1 MFQTLK
7 AQNGSHQDS
16 EYVVQSSIPAS
27 DKLKAAKKPPAC
39 TRCKMRKLKCIILA
53 PDNCEKCLEGGV
65 RCSYRGT
72 AVTEENRDT
81 SSSNG
86 IDNEDACLAGTTA
99 QNEDP
104 CSIFMNSL
112 TPQPSSMDIS
122 AMTPVVT
129 PDPITGLP
137 QDLHTDHFV
146 SMLDSSTTLQGDD
159 LHDFDFCICVDSITD
174 ANAMVQTKL
183 VWSNWLQGYSA
194 SSIDD
199 MLQCQKNVL
208 ASCETFFNCK
218 NCSNKWNYVALVIS
232 MCRELVSG
240 VKTLESITTRGPQTF
255 LRRQPRSDSDFSGSS
270 RLEAGGWRL
279 DDDDEMEIIKHLV
292 RVRTTKL
299 RKVIDQLESTVS
311 SNHVSYLWV
320 VGNLKK
326 TLDDNLG
333 TKVLQ

>member
-39 TRCKMRKLKCIILA
+39 TRCKMRKVRPLPIEPHLPNAGPDSYLIIASRLSTVNHDSALTRFQLKCVILA
-53 PDNCEKCLEGGV
+53 PDNC
-65 RCSYRGT
+65 
-72 AVTEENRDT
+72 
-81 SSSNG
+81 
-86 IDNEDACLAGTTA
+86 IDDEDACSAGTTA

-112 TPQPSSMDIS
+112 TPRPSSMDLS
-122 AMTPVVT
+122 AITPVMTP
-129 PDPITGLP
+129 DLITGLP
-137 QDLHTDHFV
+137 QDLHTNHFV

-159 LHDFDFCICVDSITD
+159 LHDFDFCFCVDSITD

-183 VWSNWLQGYSA
+183 VWSNSLQGCSA

-218 NCSNKWNYVALVIS
+218 KCSNKWNYVALVIS
-232 MCRELVSG
+232 MCRELVIG

-255 LRRQPRSDSDFSGSS
+255 LRKRPRSDVDSSGSS

-279 DDDDEMEIIKHLV
+279 DDDDEMEIIKHLPLPV
-292 RVRTTKL
+292 AA
-299 RKVIDQLESTVS
+299 
-311 SNHVSYLWV
+311 
-320 VGNLKK
+320 
-326 TLDDNLG
+326 G
-333 TKVLQ
+333 TA

>member
-1 MFQTLK
+1 
-7 AQNGSHQDS
+7 
-16 EYVVQSSIPAS
+16 
-27 DKLKAAKKPPAC
+27 
-39 TRCKMRKLKCIILA
+39 
-53 PDNCEKCLEGGV
+53 
-65 RCSYRGT
+65 
-72 AVTEENRDT
+72 
-81 SSSNG
+81 
-86 IDNEDACLAGTTA
+86 
-99 QNEDP
+99 
-104 CSIFMNSL
+104 
-112 TPQPSSMDIS
+112 MDIS
-122 AMTPVVT
+122 AMTPVMT
-129 PDPITGLP
+129 PDPNTGLP

-159 LHDFDFCICVDSITD
+159 LHDFDFCFCVDSITD